1 MADMMGTD
9 DPRWMLN
16 YLQAQR
22 FARIKRA
29 GSSEPLFSPAI
40 DFVMMVG
47 SSSTE
52 NTFGSNSYGGRQ
64 ENPARKV
71 LSEAGLDVQIINSGV
86 SGNVILD
93 VRNRLPALLTELARW
108 GSRKGLVIVVIGSND
123 IGVTDVD
130 DMLPATKNTM
140 ADNLRYIVAQ
150 LRTSGHQVLLGASN
164 SRKSY
169 NPLYLEWAEKFYFPL
184 IKELTPEWLVS
195 DTVEKYG
202 VLQTYL
208 DYGDVVP
215 DFYYADNLHP
225 RGTTACPLIHANLA
239 RFLNQYTNPAKQS
252 LPSHDRFL
260 ISTHSTLSYA
270 VGGINIMPD
279 NAVGGAL
286 ESVILSGLVNL
297 KGQIVTGSKITRTG
311 SMYPS
316 TGSTLNPNGVDL
328 DVKHAMVNRASIY
341 ATTPWTLLFEPGIAF
356 AGRSG
361 VIKVMSNTTA
371 AGRSLRVVVTD
382 GVTAVIQSHN
392 AGVLPLVG
400 EIPFTA
406 DGSGRVE
413 LTMSGASSSHAMM
426 NAIEFDFN

>member
-1 MADMMGTD
+1 
-9 DPRWMLN
+9 MLSDI
-16 YLQAQR
+16 QR
-22 FARIKRA
+22 PVSASVVKSIWRSVLVGNA
-29 GSSEPLFSPAI
+29 APAFSPEV

-52 NTFGSNSYGGRQ
+52 NAFGSNIYGRQ

-71 LSEAGLDVQIINSGV
+71 LCEAGLDVQIINAGV
-86 SGNVILD
+86 SGNVTLD

-123 IGVTDVD
+123 IGVTDFD
-130 DMLPATKNTM
+130 DMPLATKNTM

-164 SRKSY
+164 SRKGY
-169 NPLYLEWAEKFYFPL
+169 NPLYAEWAEKFYLPL
-184 IKELTPEWLVS
+184 VKELTPEWLVT
-195 DTVEKYG
+195 DAVEKYG
-202 VLQTYL
+202 ILQTYL

-239 RFLNQYTNPAKQS
+239 RFLNEFTTPTKQTS
-252 LPSHDRFL
+252 SHDRFL
-260 ISTHSTLSYA
+260 ISTHSTLAYS

-286 ESVILSGLVNL
+286 ESVILSELVNL
-297 KGQIVTGSKITRTG
+297 KGQIIAGSKITRTG

-371 AGRSLRVVVTD
+371 AGRSLRVVVT
-382 GVTAVIQSHN
+382 GGATVVIQSHN
-392 AGVLPLVG
+392 AGALPLVG

-413 LTMSGASSSHAMM
+413 LTMSGASSPHAMM
-426 NAIEFDFN
+426 NAIEFDFT

>member
-1 MADMMGTD
+1 
-9 DPRWMLN
+9 MLRVVEPVVRPV
-16 YLQAQR
+16 LR
-22 FARIKRA
+22 SVIGARR
-29 GSSEPLFSPAI
+29 GGGPVMVGPPV

-47 SSSTE
+47 SSATE

-260 ISTHSTLSYA
+260 ISTHSTLAYS

-286 ESVILSGLVNL
+286 ESVILSELVNL

-341 ATTPWTLLFEPGIAF
+341 SNGSSWTLLFEPGIAF

-361 VIKVMSNTTA
+361 VIKLMSNSNA
-371 AGRSLRVVVTD
+371 SGRSLRAVVT
-382 GVTAVIQSHN
+382 GGATTVVQSYN
-392 AGVLPLVG
+392 AGALPLVG
-400 EIPFTA
+400 EMPFTA
-406 DGSGRVE
+406 DGTGKVE
-413 LTMSGASSSHAMM
+413 ITFSAASQTYAHL
-426 NAIEFDFN
+426 NAIEFDFAP